1 MYVHGKRMLHMKF
14 SLLLETY
21 EIPRWKVWGTMCIAR
36 AEGENERHEDI
47 TKDLSLM
54 VKKGS
59 ISVMKIF
66 LPRWR
71 QYFLKPFVLLEYL
84 EAPWVLQTVHSH
96 QVKKKRWKKV
106 CCTVYSLSLHGVRN
120 FWHFCL
126 QFRWCW
132 KFKTFV
138 VNICTWQVPVRQKR

>member
-21 EIPRWKVWGTMCIAR
+21 EIPRWKVWGTMCIAG

-59 ISVMKIF
+59 ISVIKIF

-71 QYFLKPFVLLEYL
+71 QYFFKPFVLLEYL
-84 EAPWVLQTVHSH
+84 EAPWILQTVHSH
-96 QVKKKRWKKV
+96 QVKKKDERKFAALCIV
-106 CCTVYSLSLHGVRN
+106 FLCMGSETFDISAYSLGDVENSK
-120 FWHFCL
+120 HFL
-126 QFRWCW
+126 
-132 KFKTFV
+132 
-138 VNICTWQVPVRQKR
+138 